1 MDLTGLKS
9 HLIAAESEINNL
21 KAGKKVAATRARAS
35 LLNIQKET
43 NKLRKEILEH
53 AKGLTKKTP
62 TAATPTPAPT
72 PAPTPEP
79 VVEEEKKPKKKPT
92 HTRGL
97 PTTRKI

>member
-53 AKGLTKKTP
+53 AKGLTKK
-62 TAATPTPAPT
+62 AQ
-72 PAPTPEP
+72 
-79 VVEEEKKPKKKPT
+79 
-92 HTRGL
+92 HL
-97 PTTRKI
+97 PQHLPQHLLQSL

>member
-9 HLIAAESEINNL
+9 HLTNAESEINNL

-53 AKGLTKKTP
+53 AKGLTKK
-62 TAATPTPAPT
+62 AAPAPEPAPAPT

-79 VVEEEKKPKKKPT
+79 TPAATPEPVVE
-92 HTRGL
+92 
-97 PTTRKI
+97 

>member
-9 HLIAAESEINNL
+9 HLTNAESEINNL

-53 AKGLTKKTP
+53 AKGLTKK
-62 TAATPTPAPT
+62 AAPAPEPAPAPT

-79 VVEEEKKPKKKPT
+79 TPEPVVEEKKNQKKK
-92 HTRGL
+92 
-97 PTTRKI
+97 

>member
-9 HLIAAESEINNL
+9 HLTNAESEMNNL

-53 AKGLTKKTP
+53 AKGLTKK
-62 TAATPTPAPT
+62 AAPTPAPTPEPT

-79 VVEEEKKPKKKPT
+79 VVEEEKKPKKKV
-92 HTRGL
+92 
-97 PTTRKI
+97 KK